1 MSTSQATAQSP
12 NYVELARFL
21 LQPFLDAPDALKVD
35 AEFSHARSRV
45 LIRVAFDETEDR
57 GRVFGRGGRNI
68 KAITT
73 TIEGIAKAS
82 GQSARLEVFGVGRN
96 YESSGQTNDD
106 HDRRPSR
113 RSNHARPTP
122 KPKKS

>member
-1 MSTSQATAQSP
+1 MSASQATPKSP
-12 NYVELARFL
+12 NYVELTRFL

-45 LIRVAFDETEDR
+45 LIRVAFDEAEDR

-73 TIEGIAKAS
+73 TIAGVAQAA
-82 GQSARLEVFGVGRN
+82 GQSARLEVFGAG
-96 YESSGQTNDD
+96 ESHEAAGKS
-106 HDRRPSR
+106 DRRPSR
-113 RSNHARPTP
+113 RSNSRPRPTP
-122 KPKKS
+122 KPKKA